1 MVTFSD
7 TLLYPNQKAKFF
19 LRTGVA
25 TTLSMFFQLS
35 LPQKCDK
42 LCLFIYVEVESSL
55 G

>member
-25 TTLSMFFQLS
+25 TTLSMFLT
-35 LPQKCDK
+35 
-42 LCLFIYVEVESSL
+42 FIASEM
-55 G
+55 